1 MKTSAS
7 TMVMNMQHDP
17 SCLDDQSK
25 LLVKFFE
32 KKLGIR
38 KETVSSTSLLG
49 TAPLKSLTSKS
60 STSNL
65 APIGEG
71 SASSEAATGEAAT
84 TATTATPDTASTVAC
99 VDTTSFRVSLRGIQ
113 STARPTAVDYA
124 TSPQA
129 RANIPAIRSRGTT
142 YSSFQSLHT
151 DMEKS
156 LDAARRH
163 SKTVEKSA
171 KALNKQMMILEQFR
185 AMKKRNEILS
195 KDSVAKSRW
204 KRACHKVIM
213 ELAVEKT
220 RQHLLRQQRYTIAF

>member
-1 MKTSAS
+1 M
-7 TMVMNMQHDP
+7 
-17 SCLDDQSK
+17 
-25 LLVKFFE
+25 
-32 KKLGIR
+32 
-38 KETVSSTSLLG
+38 SSTSLLG

-71 SASSEAATGEAAT
+71 SASSEAATGEA
-84 TATTATPDTASTVAC
+84 ATTATPDTASTVAC